1 MMLLLDTCALLWL
14 VNGGGQL
21 SPSTREAIDT
31 TPVVYVSAISGF
43 EISLKYHKGKLGL
56 PCEPHTWFKLAVE
69 HHDLSILSLD
79 IGVCIGSTELPPLH
93 KDPCDRFIIATA
105 KIYNLSIVTAD
116 PTFQDYG
123 MTVLS

>member
-21 SPSTREAIDT
+21 TYSAREAIDT
-31 TPVVYVSAISGF
+31 ALIVYVSAISGF

-56 PCEPHTWFKLAVE
+56 PCEPHEWFKLAVE

-79 IGVCIGSTELPPLH
+79 IDICIASTDLPPFH

-105 KIYNLSIVTAD
+105 KIHNLPIVTAD
-116 PTFQDYG
+116 PTFQNYG
-123 MTVLS
+123 VTILS